1 MSFLMFGA
9 KRRIR
14 IGVFGATTDST
25 ASRVFLL
32 WIPLI
37 LFLIFLLFP
46 FYWTF
51 LTSIK
56 SDAELHS
63 LKVTYW
69 AAQPSF
75 QAYEHLFNQ
84 FNFLH
89 PMKNS
94 LIVAAITTVVS
105 LTVSTLAAYSF
116 SRFRFAGRKPLMVLF
131 LTNNM
136 FPNVL
141 LLIPLFTIMRQ
152 LKLLYTPWALVL
164 SYTTFTIPFSV
175 WLMNGYL
182 NDIPMALE
190 EAAMIDGANRAK
202 AFVKVI
208 LPVLLPCLLATGVYI
223 FMQSWNE
230 YTFAVLFTNEK
241 NRTIPVALKMLV
253 GQLGVQWDLITAGGI
268 ITVIPVCIMF
278 FFAQKRLVAGLTAGA
293 VKG

>member
-1 MSFLMFGA
+1 MNVNRHDQNHHSLR
-9 KRRIR
+9 KRKA
-14 IGVFGATTDST
+14 G
-25 ASRVFLL
+25 RVLLL
-32 WIPLI
+32 WLPLI
-37 LFLIFLLFP
+37 LFLVFLLFP

-51 LTSIK
+51 VTSIK

-63 LKVTYW
+63 LTVIYW
-69 AAQPSF
+69 PAQPTF
-75 QAYEHLFNQ
+75 QAYEHLFGR

-94 LIVAAITTVVS
+94 LIVAAVTTLVS
-105 LTVSTLAAYSF
+105 LTVSTLAAYAF
-116 SRFRFAGRKPLMVLF
+116 SRFRFAGRKPLRVLF
-131 LTNNM
+131 LTNTM
-136 FPNVL
+136 FPTVL
-141 LLIPLFTIMRQ
+141 MLIPLFTIMR
-152 LKLLYTPWALVL
+152 KMSLLYTPWALVL

-175 WLMNGYL
+175 WLLNGYL
-182 NDIPMALE
+182 NDLPLSME
-190 EAAMIDGANRAK
+190 EAAMIDGADRAT
-202 AFVKVI
+202 AFVRIV

-230 YTFAVLFTNEK
+230 YTFAVLFTNEN

-268 ITVIPVCIMF
+268 ITVIPVCVMF